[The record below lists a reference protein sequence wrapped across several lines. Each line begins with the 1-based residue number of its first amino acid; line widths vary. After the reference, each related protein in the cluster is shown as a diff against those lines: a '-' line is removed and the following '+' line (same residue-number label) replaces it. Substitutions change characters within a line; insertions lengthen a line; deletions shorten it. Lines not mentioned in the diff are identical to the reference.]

1 MNFWLTL
8 RVAYRALAKNK
19 MRAGLT
25 ILGVVIGIAS
35 VTTLVSLGQ
44 SAGGASA
51 ATSLVVSK
59 RLIDRQVAGLR
70 PVVAAGA
77 GPAMATPAA
86 PVLSLRDVEEAIDKK
101 VKPAIAR
108 LEERIERLAAGGRK
122 DPSGET
128 PGKK

>member
-44 SAGGASA
+44 SAGGLVLEQFQSLG
-51 ATSLVVSK
+51 TNLLVVFPRAERSGGQSVHG
-59 RLIDRQVAGLR
+59 RDRRAG
-70 PVVAAGA
+70 
-77 GPAMATPAA
+77 
-86 PVLSLRDVEEAIDKK
+86 
-101 VKPAIAR
+101 
-108 LEERIERLAAGGRK
+108 
-122 DPSGET
+122 
-128 PGKK
+128 